1 MKNLK
6 YVGLLYRRYSVLGR
20 LVSGLHPEEP
30 RDGGEAEAELLEQ
43 GLVVGKTKLQS
54 GPVERIQAR
63 VGCGAD
69 GVGALGVRLLP
80 PEKLDVVVQ
89 LICHLLYWGK
99 PTAGLKVER
108 KSSNRLQG
116 CFSISPFQA

>member
-1 MKNLK
+1 M
-6 YVGLLYRRYSVLGR
+6 YGIYSV
-20 LVSGLHPEEP
+20 LVSGLHLEEP
-30 RDGGEAEAELLEQ
+30 RDGGEAEAELLKQ

-54 GPVERIQAR
+54 GPVERVQAR
-63 VGCGAD
+63 VGCGGD
-69 GVGALGVRLLP
+69 GVGALRVRLLP
-80 PEKLDVVVQ
+80 PEKLDGVEQ

-99 PTAGLKVER
+99 PTDGLKVER